1 MVHAG
6 VELFKDILQ
15 DVADLLDASDGVNE
29 ELFDSCRNLVDTAF
43 EALGAI
49 RTADEMEETNW
60 VLKDVLFKVRVV

>member
-1 MVHAG
+1 M
-6 VELFKDILQ
+6 
-15 DVADLLDASDGVNE
+15 ADLLDASDGVNE